1 MFFLKSHQIGK
12 FFIKYKNCVYYPSYL
27 WKFWV
32 RSILNG
38 LPKNM
43 FASNKDIKLYV
54 VSLAS
59 NKNIGY
65 VMKYFNQKV
74 ICEK

>member
-1 MFFLKSHQIGK
+1 
-12 FFIKYKNCVYYPSYL
+12 
-27 WKFWV
+27 
-32 RSILNG
+32 
-38 LPKNM
+38 M